1 MGVHPEDKQDDS
13 TGKDVEHPLRRTRNP
28 HLVADMEP
36 SVQKR
41 KSSKIRRK
49 LKFWWK
55 WNNRNVKPWP
65 SEWER
70 YRLKTIWMG
79 GMETKT
85 IWTVK
90 NERGISDNFK
100 NGRGMG
106 PVLQGGHMGDA
117 GSCHSGEQFFLPTR
131 CFNSIGI
138 VLEPCLL
145 QDYHDWKHMC
155 SHEIDSCRPSPDQ
168 VLCLTLVTKTDV
180 GEPD

>member
-13 TGKDVEHPLRRTRNP
+13 TGKDVEHPLRPTRNP

-49 LKFWWK
+49 WKFWWK

-85 IWTVK
+85 IWTIK

-117 GSCHSGEQFFLPTR
+117 GSCHSGEQFFLPTH
-131 CFNSIGI
+131 CTVSIQL
-138 VLEPCLL
+138 VLFWNLAFCKIIMTGSTCVVMKLIL
-145 QDYHDWKHMC
+145 A
-155 SHEIDSCRPSPDQ
+155 
-168 VLCLTLVTKTDV
+168 VLRLTRFSAWL
-180 GEPD
+180 